1 MVLAYKSKDSKK
13 EKEKKVKRAILQAL
27 EDRYN
32 AQISEADA
40 TIKIYLENS
49 VGIGEHPQHID
60 EVDKLIEKIANA
72 EEKLKTAVTG
82 KVKPGSKAAK
92 RRKSYCARSLG
103 QLKRASAKTRNDPN
117 SRIRQAR
124 RRWKC

>member
-1 MVLAYKSKDSKK
+1 MKK
-13 EKEKKVKRAILQAL
+13 AILQAL

-60 EVDKLIEKIANA
+60 EIDKLIEKIANA
-72 EEKLKTAVTG
+72 QEKLKELQHY
-82 KVKPGSKAAK
+82 K
-92 RRKSYCARSLG
+92 L
-103 QLKRASAKTRNDPN
+103 
-117 SRIRQAR
+117 
-124 RRWKC
+124 

>member
-1 MVLAYKSKDSKK
+1 MLRQVII
-13 EKEKKVKRAILQAL
+13 EAL

-40 TIKIYLENS
+40 TLKIYLDHS

-72 EEKLKTAVTG
+72 EEKLKTL
-82 KVKPGSKAAK
+82 KEF
-92 RRKSYCARSLG
+92 SL
-103 QLKRASAKTRNDPN
+103 
-117 SRIRQAR
+117 
-124 RRWKC
+124 

>member
-1 MVLAYKSKDSKK
+1 
-13 EKEKKVKRAILQAL
+13 VKRALLQAL

-60 EVDKLIEKIANA
+60 EIDKQMQKLVDAQ
-72 EEKLKTAVTG
+72 EKLKELQSF
-82 KVKPGSKAAK
+82 KH
-92 RRKSYCARSLG
+92 
-103 QLKRASAKTRNDPN
+103 
-117 SRIRQAR
+117 
-124 RRWKC
+124 